1 MNDQQG
7 LKEEIKARYGKA
19 ALQSQQKERRSC
31 CGAGS
36 VLTDGQLDPIT
47 GNLYG
52 DGQGRQYARR
62 GGSGTAG
69 CGNPTALAQIAM
81 GRDKS

>member
-1 MNDQQG
+1 MNEQDE

-19 ALQSQQKERRSC
+19 ALQSQQEERRSC

-52 DGQGRQYARR
+52 EGQTAVLPLSATGRFVSIISSPFRT
-62 GGSGTAG
+62 SK
-69 CGNPTALAQIAM
+69 L
-81 GRDKS
+81 